1 METLLSRQL
10 QQAWLETQMR
20 KQKGDLSSPSST
32 ASSGVLSPFSQ
43 QHTPS
48 SSTSSWDPGAEASP
62 ISAPLMQSQGLDEEA
77 FHNPTLQSL
86 DEEAFHDPAL
96 QYISKLLMEEDLHDP
111 NLQSL
116 DEEAYHE
123 PTLQSFD
130 EEAFHDPALHFISK
144 MLMEEEDLDDRKCM
158 MAECMSYFATAK
170 GFSDILGSSEVSS
183 LPCLN
188 ESERLRVSGQAFKD
202 FMSKEEISDQNDS
215 HFSGAPLNDSLFNFP
230 SYEDDGNLA
239 DKGSH
244 VRVSAQNDEKIRAK
258 HAKDLLKFSIKEEY
272 PLRVP
277 AYEAED
283 LLNANGE
290 EHQWIDDLFVNMDTV
305 DLEQYAPAGVV
316 PSPQASFLGHSD
328 SSGSS
333 YLSSQLSFD
342 SSSHVD
348 IHEQDPLF
356 KLDSISPISVLAGSP
371 SLGFSWN
378 STKVQHKSNGN
389 AILGANGRWSHG
401 KFTRS
406 ASDTTNT
413 IPPSKTSLANSNSRF
428 KRAAS
433 EIYASAA
440 SDNINSFSS
449 GSNGVDLD
457 SMEEERVSFVR
468 NKDLNAEKY
477 ASILN
482 DGLGAMRKGMFC
494 KSSPA
499 SAREDV
505 GKPTIIVTT
514 VADLKGLLISCA
526 QAVASN
532 NIRRAH
538 EILQEIRQDA
548 SPYGSGLQRLAHYF
562 AEGLVAR
569 LSGTGDRLYSVFT
582 NNSPSAAKMLKA
594 HHLFVEV
601 CPFLKVSHY
610 FANRAIIE
618 AAKGASRLHIID
630 YGILYGIQWPY
641 LISALA
647 ERKGGPPVLRI
658 TGIDFPQPGMLH
670 AERVEMT
677 GKRLAEYAKTYGV
690 PFEYHAIASSWETIQ
705 PSSLNLKPDEV
716 VIVNCM
722 HRLHHLLDET
732 VLASNPRKTVLSKIR
747 EINPKIFV
755 HGAKNGNYN
764 APFFMSRFKEALA
777 SFSGFFD
784 LLETV
789 IKSDSQERM
798 MFERSILGRNIL
810 NVVACEG
817 PERVERPETYRQWQN
832 RTLRAGF
839 DPIPLD
845 RNVLRESQAIVK
857 CGYNKNFT
865 VDEDGSWMVVSW
877 KGKVA
882 DALSLWKPALA
893 NSH

>member
-10 QQAWLETQMR
+10 QQAWLETQIR
-20 KQKGDLSSPSST
+20 KQNGDLSSTSST
-32 ASSGVLSPFSQ
+32 SSSSGVLNPFSQ
-43 QHTPS
+43 QLTPS
-48 SSTSSWDPGAEASP
+48 SSSSSWDPGAEASSN
-62 ISAPLMQSQGLDEEA
+62 SAPPMQ
-77 FHNPTLQSL
+77 PQSL
-86 DEEAFHDPAL
+86 DEEAFHDPVL
-96 QYISKLLMEEDLHDP
+96 QYI
-111 NLQSL
+111 N
-116 DEEAYHE
+116 
-123 PTLQSFD
+123 
-130 EEAFHDPALHFISK
+130 K
-144 MLMEEEDLDDRKCM
+144 MLMDEEDLDDRKCM

-170 GFSDILGSSEVSS
+170 GFYDILGSNEVPS

-188 ESERLRVSGQAFKD
+188 ESEPVRVSGQAFKD
-202 FMSKEEISDQNDS
+202 FMSKEELSAQNDT
-215 HFSGAPLNDSLFNFP
+215 HFSGAPLDDSLLNFP
-230 SYEDDGNLA
+230 EYEDDGNLGLFA
-239 DKGSH
+239 DEGNH
-244 VRVSAQNDEKIRAK
+244 FWVSAQNDEKIRADVSA
-258 HAKDLLKFSIKEEY
+258 HDKDPLKFSTKEEY

-277 AYEAED
+277 TDEAEG
-283 LLNANGE
+283 LLYANRE
-290 EHQWIDDLFVNMDTV
+290 EHQWVDDLFLNMDTIA
-305 DLEQYAPAGVV
+305 LEQHAPAGVL

-328 SSGSS
+328 SSASS

-342 SSSHVD
+342 SSAHAD

-356 KLDSISPISVLAGSP
+356 KLDSISPSSVLAESP
-371 SLGFSWN
+371 SLGFPWN
-378 STKVQHKSNGN
+378 STKVQHTSNRNGN
-389 AILGANGRWSHG
+389 GKHNSILGANETNPRWSHG
-401 KFTRS
+401 INKFTRS

-413 IPPSKTSLANSNSRF
+413 LPPSKTSLVTRF
-428 KRAAS
+428 KRAIS
-433 EIYASAA
+433 EIDASVTYD
-440 SDNINSFSS
+440 SVNSFSS

-457 SMEEERVSFVR
+457 SVGEERFSFVR

-482 DGLGAMRKGMFC
+482 DGLGAMQKGMC
-494 KSSPA
+494 QKSSPA

-505 GKPTIIVTT
+505 GKPTLTVTT

-526 QAVASN
+526 QAVAAN
-532 NIRRAH
+532 NIRRAN

-562 AEGLVAR
+562 AEGLFAR

-594 HHLFVEV
+594 HHLFVGV
-601 CPFLKVSHY
+601 SPFVKVSHY
-610 FANRAIIE
+610 FANRAIVE

-630 YGILYGIQWPY
+630 YGILYGFQWPC

-647 ERKGGPPVLRI
+647 ERKGGPPLLRI

-677 GKRLAEYAKTYGV
+677 GKRLAEYASTYGV
-690 PFEYHAIASSWETIQ
+690 PFEYHAIASRWETIQ
-705 PSSLNLKPDEV
+705 PSSLNLKQDEV
-716 VIVNCM
+716 VIVNSM

-747 EINPKIFV
+747 EINPKVFV
-755 HGAKNGNYN
+755 HGTKNGNYN

-777 SFSGFFD
+777 SFSGAFD
-784 LLETV
+784 LLETL

-798 MFERSILGRNIL
+798 MIEREMLGRNIL

-832 RTLRAGF
+832 RTVRAGF

-845 RNVLRESQAIVK
+845 RNVLKESQTIVK
-857 CGYNKNFT
+857 CSYNKNFT
-865 VDEDGSWMVVSW
+865 VDEDGSWMVLSW
-877 KGKVA
+877 KGKVVHG
-882 DALSLWKPALA
+882 LSLWKP
-893 NSH
+893 SH